1 MAKKLKER
9 ELVQRCLK
17 NDRKAQKELYERYG
31 PLMKMVCIRYL
42 YQKALA
48 EEVMNRGFYK
58 VFRNL
63 KDYRHT
69 GSFEGWIRRIFVNTS
84 IENYRK
90 EQRRG
95 NSVEVEDVEGEL
107 KIDSTSFQKFGYDE
121 LMKIV
126 QQLPL
131 GYKTVFNMYVIE
143 GYSHKEIA
151 EQLGVTESTSK
162 TQLHKARLLLQ
173 KSVLELDEYSSGRK

>member
-1 MAKKLKER
+1 MKEENEEELIR
-9 ELVQRCLK
+9 E
-17 NDRKAQKELYERYG
+17 
-31 PLMKMVCIRYL
+31 CIKGNGV
-42 YQKALA
+42 YQKRLYNLYSSKMYAVCLRYSKDEDQA
-48 EEVMNRGFYK
+48 KDLLQEGFIKLFNNLPKYRG
-58 VFRNL
+58 
-63 KDYRHT
+63 D

-107 KIDSTSFQKFGYDE
+107 KIDSTSFQKFGYEE
-121 LMKIV
+121 LMKLV